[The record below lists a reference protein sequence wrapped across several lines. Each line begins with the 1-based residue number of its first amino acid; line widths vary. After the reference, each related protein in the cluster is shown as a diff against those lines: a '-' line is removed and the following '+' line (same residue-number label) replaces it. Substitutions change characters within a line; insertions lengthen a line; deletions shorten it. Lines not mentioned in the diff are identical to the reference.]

1 MEKLRYLPVED
12 KEGKLV
18 GFITSRTLIK
28 YFANHDSCDP
38 DTQIVSD
45 IMITDVITITP
56 DANIMTARNVMQE
69 NQVGGLPVVL
79 DGELVGIITE
89 TDFVNITVRLLD
101 RLAEE
106 E

>member
-1 MEKLRYLPVED
+1 
-12 KEGKLV
+12 
-18 GFITSRTLIK
+18 
-28 YFANHDSCDP
+28 
-38 DTQIVSD
+38 
-45 IMITDVITITP
+45 MITDVITITP